1 MSPEESRKVD
11 VEVAKLIAETF
22 KLNAET
28 RELDRRWRWYPLYLT
43 LAVIGTVIGLAKLW
57 HV

>member
-1 MSPEESRKVD
+1 MTPEEIRKVD

-43 LAVIGTVIGLAKLW
+43 LAVIGTVVGLAKLW
-57 HV
+57 H